1 MTLTGNTPM
10 AEVLAAYPGARR
22 TLFRKYHIGGCS
34 SCGFAPEE
42 TLAQLCAR
50 NGNLNVDEVI
60 AHVQSADQ
68 GDRQLEITPPEVAA
82 LRIRGERLRLLDLR
96 TREEWEAVRLPD
108 AEFVSQELIQ
118 RLMGREGQEGL
129 LVFYDHNGASSLDA
143 AAYFAGHGFQNA
155 RFMRGGIDAWSQE
168 VDPSVPRYKL
178 EKD

>member
-1 MTLTGNTPM
+1 M

-22 TLFRKYHIGGCS
+22 ALFRKYHIGGCS

-42 TLAQLCAR
+42 TLAQLCGR

-60 AHVQSADQ
+60 AHVESADQ
-68 GDRQLEITPPEVAA
+68 TDRQLEITPPEVAA
-82 LRIRGERLRLLDLR
+82 RRSRGERVRLLDLR

-118 RLMGREGQEGL
+118 QLMGREGQEGL
-129 LVFYDHNGASSLDA
+129 LVFYDHSGASSLDA
-143 AAYFAGHGFQNA
+143 AAYFAGHGFNNA
-155 RFMRGGIDAWSQE
+155 KFMRGGIDAWSRE